1 MSDISTNN
9 NNNKTQNKQTNEVEL
24 SMITRSQSHLLGYR
38 TLENHGYRE
47 SLKSLFFNNE
57 EINFRMIK
65 KRIMTIAVCRIIKL
79 SSSRMILMKM
89 KDITPTPKKKRKA
102 QYLQIYYPGTNYS
115 SYPAL

>member
-1 MSDISTNN
+1 
-9 NNNKTQNKQTNEVEL
+9 
-24 SMITRSQSHLLGYR
+24 MITRSQSHLLGYR

-47 SLKSLFFNNE
+47 SLKSLLFNNE
-57 EINFRMIK
+57 EINFRMIKKK

-89 KDITPTPKKKRKA
+89 KDITPTPKKKKKKKRKA